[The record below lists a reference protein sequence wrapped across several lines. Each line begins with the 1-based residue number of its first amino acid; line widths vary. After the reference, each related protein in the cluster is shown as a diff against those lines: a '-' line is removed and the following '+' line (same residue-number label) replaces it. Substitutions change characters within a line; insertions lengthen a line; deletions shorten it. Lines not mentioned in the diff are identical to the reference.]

1 LSATWPT
8 SKSGEEHDD
17 ILVIVV
23 HPALKSAIACSWGF
37 VGADEG
43 QHLPYLV
50 LGKICEDG
58 AGGGGGAN

>member
-1 LSATWPT
+1 MDNSPCFLQFQFFGHT
-8 SKSGEEHDD
+8 
-17 ILVIVV
+17 
-23 HPALKSAIACSWGF
+23 GF

>member
-1 LSATWPT
+1 
-8 SKSGEEHDD
+8 
-17 ILVIVV
+17 VV